1 MTRESLIKHWD
12 VMQAFKDGKK
22 LKVRFGDSFID
33 DSNPSFGFYEEY
45 IIVEEKEPTKRLPTI
60 EEVEEWFLENKVFV
74 RKDTGVYQRI
84 LCIDKRW
91 CEIRNVNI
99 GEAAWRS
106 IKNFCEEYKHLD
118 GSELYITENE

>member
-1 MTRESLIKHWD
+1 MTRESLIKHLD

-60 EEVEEWFLENKVFV
+60 EEVEKWFIENRVFIHKKTNVFCRIERFDKSGWEEQVVYIYNEWFTLN
-74 RKDTGVYQRI
+74 T
-84 LCIDKRW
+84 
-91 CEIRNVNI
+91 
-99 GEAAWRS
+99 
-106 IKNFCEEYKHLD
+106 FCKEHTHYD